1 MWFGSWRRKLP
12 SGDADNENH
21 ETTGLNDLN
30 EPLLSHHSSDGKHA
44 EGHRSK
50 EISDEERRRA
60 DLQWEMLFSNLIMQW
75 THSIDCRSYNLA
87 MLESRHKYAYA
98 VAVTISTGFLP
109 LPTSSVHVT
118 KIPLIKSAVG
128 EDNCVYRRKRNLYP
142 QREFMKTENHYVLE
156 AIYPGSSI
164 VRQLDVHII
173 ACIHDYLAFYCK
185 QNVVGQAHSLL
196 SSLLYFVFSCKW
208 WELNSS
214 SVTDSSILAVPANIV
229 HGSGTS
235 IVHLFR
241 VHFNIQNGPNQKPV
255 APVLSPLQKERLK
268 KLQKRLQVPFDGS
281 RLEHQDALWQ
291 LWRLAYPDREL
302 PSLKS
307 EHWKDMGWQGT
318 DPSTD
323 FRGGGFIT
331 LENLIFFAKTYPESF
346 QSLLHKKDGDR
357 ADWEY
362 PFAVA
367 GINISFMLVQMLNLR
382 SGKPSCLA
390 GIRFLQLLGEEE
402 TAFDNLFCVAFQMMD
417 AQWLLKRAS
426 YLDFNDVLKSTRKQ
440 LKRELELD
448 GVSRVKDL
456 PAFNMLRNR
465 EAEEVGEPS
474 KAKGKGIMLEEGRM
488 RLWLWL
494 LVILHGNT
502 PTHDLRELNV
512 YAAI

>member
-21 ETTGLNDLN
+21 ETSGLNDLN
-30 EPLLSHHSSDGKHA
+30 EPLLSHHISDGKHA
-44 EGHRSK
+44 EGQRSK

-75 THSIDCRSYNLA
+75 THSI
-87 MLESRHKYAYA
+87 
-98 VAVTISTGFLP
+98 
-109 LPTSSVHVT
+109 
-118 KIPLIKSAVG
+118 
-128 EDNCVYRRKRNLYP
+128 
-142 QREFMKTENHYVLE
+142 
-156 AIYPGSSI
+156 
-164 VRQLDVHII
+164 
-173 ACIHDYLAFYCK
+173 
-185 QNVVGQAHSLL
+185 
-196 SSLLYFVFSCKW
+196 
-208 WELNSS
+208 
-214 SVTDSSILAVPANIV
+214 ANIV

-241 VHFNIQNGPNQKPV
+241 VHFNIQNGQNQKQPV

-417 AQWLLKRAS
+417 AQWLMKRAS

-456 PAFNMLRNR
+456 PAFNMLRSR
-465 EAEEVGEPS
+465 E
-474 KAKGKGIMLEEGRM
+474 
-488 RLWLWL
+488 
-494 LVILHGNT
+494 GN
-502 PTHDLRELNV
+502 
-512 YAAI
+512 